1 MKRIWKWLVVLAVLL
16 GLFVGGLMMN
26 VGDVEGVRAKG
37 ERLERMARSERFNS
51 KKKRFFNELTRVDGL
66 FSKLSIATFLRV
78 LNIGFLRM
86 QFTQATRRRCG
97 KHHRVPV
104 CG

>member
-1 MKRIWKWLVVLAVLL
+1 MKRIWKWSVVLAVLL

-26 VGDVEGVRAKG
+26 VGDVEGARAMG

-51 KKKRFFNELTRVDGL
+51 KRNAFSMNSLELMVP

-86 QFTQATRRRCG
+86 QFTQAIRRRCG